1 MTSIQQLLDGI
12 SAACLEVDHALNE
25 HLERTT
31 NSQYKLDIEKDI
43 ITLGNLRR
51 IMSAVKDDIENDKV
65 GASSELLLRIAA
77 NEFKNKLVQ
86 IPEKKAIQKEIVK
99 SLKDVHGIV
108 LKLIN
113 R

>member
-1 MTSIQQLLDGI
+1 MTGIQQLLDGI
-12 SAACLEVDHALNE
+12 SAACLEVNHALNE
-25 HLERTT
+25 HLEKTT
-31 NSQYKLDIEKDI
+31 NAQYKLDIEKDI

-51 IMSAVKDDIENDKV
+51 IMSAVKEDIDSNKV

-86 IPEKKAIQKEIVK
+86 IPEKKAVQKEIVK
-99 SLKDVHGIV
+99 SLKEVHGIV
-108 LKLIN
+108 LNLIN